1 MITVLALIFLTLII
15 LNVVHW
21 LIFESSQLCFN
32 NVAKGQNILLVVQL
46 SYIFDDLSYR
56 YSTVFWWVLFFGL
69 FWGFFLFV
77 FFSVT
82 CCTCEMPYFYRCLY
96 CFGRC
101 YGFHTLFFPQFI
113 VTQTVVFRLS
123 VLSISM
129 LSVVYIC
136 SNFLCWLVSLLL
148 KIHRLSIH
156 TQQL

>member
-1 MITVLALIFLTLII
+1 MLSIDLFSNHLNYVLIMWRKDKIFC
-15 LNVVHW
+15 W
-21 LIFESSQLCFN
+21 LCSCPIYLYAYTWWPFLSLFY
-32 NVAKGQNILLVVQL
+32 GFLV
-46 SYIFDDLSYR
+46 SF
-56 YSTVFWWVLFFGL
+56 VFWFVLR
-69 FWGFFLFV
+69 FFLFV
-77 FFSVT
+77 FFFVT

-101 YGFHTLFFPQFI
+101 YGFHTLFFSQFI

-123 VLSISM
+123 VLSISL